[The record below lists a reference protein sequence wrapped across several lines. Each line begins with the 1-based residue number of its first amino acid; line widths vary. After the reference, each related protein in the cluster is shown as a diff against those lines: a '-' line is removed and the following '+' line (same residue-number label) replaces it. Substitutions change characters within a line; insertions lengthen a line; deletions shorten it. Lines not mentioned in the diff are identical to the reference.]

1 RLCRNTIMALEAER
15 GGSLFLLVQG
25 GRLRRRLT
33 QALDGNGQHMI
44 VVAGLNKREVRRM
57 LLLGI
62 PWFVTTLICTQSLS
76 SVWLILFAFVA
87 LLPYSYFYV
96 LAYTNVQANIGRPPG
111 WRFYLG
117 SVVVQLLVI
126 GLMWAGASI

>member
-1 RLCRNTIMALEAER
+1 
-15 GGSLFLLVQG
+15 
-25 GRLRRRLT
+25 
-33 QALDGNGQHMI
+33 MI
-44 VVAGLNKREVRRM
+44 VVGGLNKREVRRM

-62 PWFVTTLICTQSLS
+62 PWIVTTLICAQSLTPIWF
-76 SVWLILFAFVA
+76 VLFALVA

-96 LAYTNVQANIGRPPG
+96 LAYTNVQAKTGQLPG

-117 SVVVQLLVI
+117 SIAVQLLVI

>member
-1 RLCRNTIMALEAER
+1 
-15 GGSLFLLVQG
+15 
-25 GRLRRRLT
+25 
-33 QALDGNGQHMI
+33 MI

-62 PWFVTTLICTQSLS
+62 PWFVTTLICAQSLS
-76 SVWLILFAFVA
+76 AIWFVLFAFVA

>member
-1 RLCRNTIMALEAER
+1 MVFEAVR
-15 GGSLFLLVQG
+15 GGSLFLLVQADG
-25 GRLRRRLT
+25 VPPPLNS
-33 QALDGNGQHMI
+33 ALDGNGAHMI

-57 LLLGI
+57 LLLGT
-62 PWFVTTLICTQSLS
+62 PWFVTTLICAQSLS
-76 SVWLILFAFVA
+76 SIWFVLFAFVS

-126 GLMWAGASI
+126 GLMWAGANI

>member
-1 RLCRNTIMALEAER
+1 
-15 GGSLFLLVQG
+15 
-25 GRLRRRLT
+25 
-33 QALDGNGQHMI
+33 MI
-44 VVAGLNKREVRRM
+44 VVAGLSKREVRRM

-62 PWFVTTLICTQSLS
+62 PWFVTTLFCAQNFSPIWY
-76 SVWLILFAFVA
+76 VLFAFVA

-96 LAYTNVQANIGRPPG
+96 LAYTNIQAKIGQPPG

-117 SVVVQLLVI
+117 AVAVQLLVI